1 MVAPM
6 VALENEQQLHNYIV
20 AVANSTVGDPTAQV
34 QTTALSDINAHPAA
48 PAPPSGHR
56 LQPADSCPSRAAA
69 PPASTSSDPCIGL
82 IRRER

>member
-34 QTTALSDINAHPAA
+34 QTTALSDING
-48 PAPPSGHR
+48 APPGPPHP
-56 LQPADSCPSRAAA
+56 LALVPVASCVAWS
-69 PPASTSSDPCIGL
+69 
-82 IRRER
+82 